1 MEWID
6 SSDSYKK
13 RSILSILVKMA
24 KADGVITAK
33 EYRYLSI
40 LSERFG
46 LEDKTLSALIT
57 TPIDDPL
64 IPSNE
69 QNRMTIMF
77 YLLLL
82 LKSDHNFPSS
92 EERMIYHYGFKLGF
106 RESLVRDFI
115 TVIKQYRAKA
125 LPPNQLIEVVKKYL
139 N

>member
-24 KADGVITAK
+24 KADGTVSAK

-40 LSERFG
+40 LAERFG
-46 LEDKTLSALIT
+46 LHDEALSTLMT

-64 IPSNE
+64 LPSSE

-82 LKSDHNFPSS
+82 LKSDHNFPAS

-106 RESLVRDFI
+106 RESLVRDFV
-115 TVIKQYRAKA
+115 TVIKQYRATA
-125 LPPNQLIEVVKKYL
+125 LPPNKLIEVVKKYL